1 MKKKNLLLFVFSFF
15 LNNAIANTQLHM
27 VLFGNTTD
35 GSIGQS
41 MMIDVSYYDYLYSEL
56 KMVLANEGVDVK
68 YNRFIGNDCSPQN
81 VNNYLDNLSCN
92 GDIVFFIYTGH
103 GGRSYSDTS
112 KFPRMCL
119 GSNYADEWIKVS
131 RVVDIIKSKGAR
143 FQIIVADCCNSYYD
157 RPTRQNAEGFAGK
170 TGIIS
175 ANVIKK
181 LFNEVNG
188 NVCITAASPGEYGW
202 CNSRDGSFL
211 SYYFISTL
219 QNTNESITWQELFE
233 TISNKTF
240 EKTDVMYRDKAISN
254 SQRPVFDV
262 FVSENNTNNDNLTDD
277 NNGNDH
283 TIVDD
288 DNVRDNPDYNFDWD
302 SDIND
307 GNHNNNNDNSNVN
320 DYDYG
325 REKINSTAIFT
336 SIIYIII
343 GYFLLSKVPNLF
355 RNSGILSFAFKLL
368 GVLSIIKGLLVLFP

>member
-1 MKKKNLLLFVFSFF
+1 M
-15 LNNAIANTQLHM
+15 
-27 VLFGNTTD
+27 
-35 GSIGQS
+35 
-41 MMIDVSYYDYLYSEL
+41 
-56 KMVLANEGVDVK
+56 
-68 YNRFIGNDCSPQN
+68 
-81 VNNYLDNLSCN
+81 
-92 GDIVFFIYTGH
+92 
-103 GGRSYSDTS
+103 
-112 KFPRMCL
+112 
-119 GSNYADEWIKVS
+119 
-131 RVVDIIKSKGAR
+131 
-143 FQIIVADCCNSYYD
+143 
-157 RPTRQNAEGFAGK
+157 
-170 TGIIS
+170 
-175 ANVIKK
+175 
-181 LFNEVNG
+181 FNEVNG

-219 QNTNESITWQELFE
+219 QNANESITWQELFE

-262 FVSENNTNNDNLTDD
+262 FVSENNTNDDNLTDD